1 VINYTYPDPK
11 YRVQTDIG
19 VAYGTDL
26 DQMRQVIEQAVR
38 GLDGVLADKPV
49 EALFIEYGDSTR
61 TIRVR
66 WWVEDYHKER
76 HMIDKVNAALE
87 VALDKA
93 GIDMPFDTYDINVK
107 MEGEKTN
114 QVVQDTKT
122 EDGNANQSGH
132 KQKKKG

>member
-1 VINYTYPDPK
+1 
-11 YRVQTDIG
+11 
-19 VAYGTDL
+19 
-26 DQMRQVIEQAVR
+26 VR

-93 GIDMPFDTYDINVK
+93 GIDMPFNTYDINVK